1 VIWFGVI
8 ITMGE
13 KVSSPIVVRIVNR
26 DIHHGVR
33 MPYFLT
39 RSGEYKMTRNDV
51 AKQT

>member
-1 VIWFGVI
+1 MI

-13 KVSSPIVVRIVNR
+13 KVSSPIAVRIVNR

-39 RSGEYKMTRNDV
+39 QSGERKMTRNDV
-51 AKQT
+51 AKRT